1 MVSVVEQQITESPGQ
16 PRVIRTGVFV
26 AAALLVVAV
35 GIRAAVPRPP
45 DVRGLTGQQAIQELH
60 DAGYRVNY
68 FEVVEEGDHI
78 ECYAPSEAAVV
89 IGQRPCPDLFSS
101 VPEGSIVLLWIKVPA
116 SECVPP
122 PGAVCVD

>member
-1 MVSVVEQQITESPGQ
+1 VDQDVTERAVPYRVV
-16 PRVIRTGVFV
+16 RTVVFV
-26 AAALLVVAV
+26 AAALVVLAV
-35 GIRAAVPRPP
+35 GIRVAVPRPP
-45 DVRGLTGQQAIQELH
+45 DVRGLNGQQAIRELR

-78 ECYAPSEAAVV
+78 ECYAPSEAPVV
-89 IGQRPCPDLFSS
+89 IGQRPCPGLLSS
-101 VPEGSIVLLWIKVPA
+101 VPEGSIVLLWIKLPA